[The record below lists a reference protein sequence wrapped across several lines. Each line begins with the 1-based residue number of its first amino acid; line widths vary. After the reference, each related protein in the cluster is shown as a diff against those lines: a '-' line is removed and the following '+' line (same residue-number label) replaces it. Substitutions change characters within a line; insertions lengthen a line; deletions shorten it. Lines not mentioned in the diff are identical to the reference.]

1 MTFSV
6 GIFSFSF
13 LNMYLTAQQDWT
25 QNITQ
30 KVKILARL
38 VVRWAKFTFLAA
50 VKIMAANKIHVGLV
64 ECFVFWHSKI
74 FIYIKTS
81 RKSLGQKLRIVML
94 TYIYSALVPKPVY
107 WKFWCVVQ
115 SPNKGKMSFFNDS
128 IFFQLDFKLVV
139 YQLPYFNNF
148 KEFLTCWET
157 NIQLNLNEATISRNG
172 RNLDCLIVKT
182 QSMTMKVYLNNLAI
196 SLKFLLH
203 STSGLRNVE
212 LVNFLD
218 WFHSKL
224 KAKPN

>member
-1 MTFSV
+1 M
-6 GIFSFSF
+6 
-13 LNMYLTAQQDWT
+13 
-25 QNITQ
+25 
-30 KVKILARL
+30 
-38 VVRWAKFTFLAA
+38 
-50 VKIMAANKIHVGLV
+50 
-64 ECFVFWHSKI
+64 
-74 FIYIKTS
+74 
-81 RKSLGQKLRIVML
+81 

-107 WKFWCVVQ
+107 WKFWRVVQ
-115 SPNKGKMSFFNDS
+115 SPNKGKMSFFSDS

-196 SLKFLLH
+196 ISSKFLLH
-203 STSGLRNVE
+203 STSGLRNAE